1 MMTVARMIAPLKEK
15 GYELSATG
23 EIKVGENPAVGVRV
37 AAKGQK
43 DITLYFDKKTNLLAK
58 IDHTA
63 IDAMSGNEVPE
74 ERIVLAYEKN
84 ADGVPVPKK
93 VAVKRDGKTYL
104 EADVLESKQL
114 EKIDDSEF
122 VK

>member
-1 MMTVARMIAPLKEK
+1 
-15 GYELSATG
+15 
-23 EIKVGENPAVGVRV
+23 
-37 AAKGQK
+37 
-43 DITLYFDKKTNLLAK
+43 LLAK

-122 VK
+122 AK